1 MVKKYRQDICWVSPT
16 VSKIWLLKYRRE
28 FCIRNPRLFLNH
40 CSYFYTFI
48 LSCTFTLR
56 KPILLFILVN
66 ILPPPDW
73 PMIRRASKSAY
84 VGSSAHGT
92 GLHTRSTSFT
102 LLSSLRAK
110 GLTRRC
116 YVWNNKYY
124 MLALSLLN
132 LKSGTKHTN
141 HKLHMC
147 HMDHQHNYYRLL
159 TARVLQQFF
168 QSCRKKSKLGVDFGN
183 SSRCT

>member
-16 VSKIWLLKYRRE
+16 VSKIWLLKYKRE

-73 PMIRRASKSAY
+73 PMIRTTSKSAY
-84 VGSSAHGT
+84 VGSSARGT
-92 GLHTRSTSFT
+92 GFHTRSTLLT
-102 LLSSLRAK
+102 LLSSLHVK
-110 GLTRRC
+110 GLAWRW
-116 YVWNNKYY
+116 YDWNKKDYK
-124 MLALSLLN
+124 LALTLLN
-132 LKSGTKHTN
+132 
-141 HKLHMC
+141 
-147 HMDHQHNYYRLL
+147 
-159 TARVLQQFF
+159 F
-168 QSCRKKSKLGVDFGN
+168 
-183 SSRCT
+183 